1 MADARIGHLATADD
15 AGAPHVI
22 PVCFVLEG
30 DVIYSVLDQK
40 PKRTSLNRLRRV
52 RNILAN
58 PQVALVVDHYEEAW
72 DRLWYILVRGR
83 AELLVEGGEHVKAI
97 GLLRQKYHQY
107 QDMDIEANPLIK
119 IVTTG
124 TVAWGL
130 DSGGD

>member
-1 MADARIGHLATADD
+1 MAAARIGHLATADE

-22 PVCFVLEG
+22 PVCFVLDD

-58 PQVALVVDHYEEAW
+58 PQVSLVVDHYEETW
-72 DRLWYILVRGR
+72 DRLWYILVLGR
-83 AELLVEGGEHVKAI
+83 AELLVEGEERVRAI
-97 GLLRQKYHQY
+97 GLLRQKYDQY
-107 QDMDIEANPLIK
+107 QTMDIAANPVIK
-119 IVTTG
+119 IVTHG